1 MISSVAQ
8 ALSLFLFL
16 PFDGLAPLYLVS
28 ALFGLAQGGLVPTY
42 ALIIRAFFPA
52 KEAAARIGIVLSA
65 TLAGMALGGWMSGEI
80 FDMFHSYGPAF
91 MNGIAWN
98 LVNMSIAAFLLVR
111 LGSGKLA
118 PV

>member
-1 MISSVAQ
+1 
-8 ALSLFLFL
+8 
-16 PFDGLAPLYLVS
+16 
-28 ALFGLAQGGLVPTY
+28 
-42 ALIIRAFFPA
+42 
-52 KEAAARIGIVLSA
+52 
-65 TLAGMALGGWMSGEI
+65 MSGEI